1 MAQFIFLC
9 FVWFVITASACLSNF
24 VLSGWDRDAKKQA
37 VSRSGR
43 GSCPTATSKH
53 LQPSQCV
60 HCKAHSCCS
69 NSCIKSTVYGISLL
83 AIQWILNIFSKMNL
97 YLICIHLYFRVIT
110 SPLLL
115 LRWLHNSSLLCHRF
129 LPLKLLQP
137 TLGLVGWSLLLM
149 YCHPVRPALPW
160 DPPTPNILLW
170 LQVWPFVEYLNLFV
184 FFALFC
190 FLILWQS
197 FVAFPRFPSSP
208 AIPASV
214 TVHCWTS
221 SVSTSRSF
229 YASCYFIRASTATF
243 IVSCWRPTPH
253 AQPRGATNKLHATY
267 LLRLCTTS
275 LPAWSPG
282 SSVPR
287 KPSQPG
293 YCTSVCSLCSSW
305 IWISTGWTWSSC
317 CKALPSSS
325 GGSSSYWY
333 EITATLFPDTVPHFF
348 SHEFKERNYRGQQEC
363 IARGDLHLFRCHSF
377 LTCRILSLAEF
388 PVWQPRWQG

>member
-1 MAQFIFLC
+1 MTAQQQPPLPSVF
-9 FVWFVITASACLSNF
+9 TP
-24 VLSGWDRDAKKQA
+24 QA
-37 VSRSGR
+37 A
-43 GSCPTATSKH
+43 PTNPGPG
-53 LQPSQCV
+53 LPPSS
-60 HCKAHSCCS
+60 HGLPP
-69 NSCIKSTVYGISLL
+69 ST
-83 AIQWILNIFSKMNL
+83 
-97 YLICIHLYFRVIT
+97 T
-110 SPLLL
+110 
-115 LRWLHNSSLLCHRF
+115 
-129 LPLKLLQP
+129 
-137 TLGLVGWSLLLM
+137 
-149 YCHPVRPALPW
+149 RPALRPSY
-160 DPPTPNILLW
+160 PQHPAVAPGLTICRIFEFICIFC
-170 LQVWPFVEYLNLFV
+170 PFF
-184 FFALFC
+184 

-293 YCTSVCSLCSSW
+293 YCTFVCSLCSSR

-388 PVWQPRWQG
+388 PV